1 MKWQRLILNGNTKNK
16 QLDLSFAF
24 AVILRCCRCCFTE
37 GGYEMYKGLLNTLV
51 QPLFCSLNLFSM
63 VLIDV
68 VVSPRL
74 CPHYAG
80 EIWKRSFIST
90 AWLTVHTN
98 SSRKRVLSKTL
109 LKPEEFE
116 NAGLAFSRVRKTF
129 WKRSFS
135 KTMTSRSSRD
145 YPERRFL
152 KHKSKMAGVVG
163 FLNSYGV
170 VWTENIWCVKYPNN
184 FSPSLRAWR
193 VLTNAC

>member
-1 MKWQRLILNGNTKNK
+1 MSFFVFFFRLRRG
-16 QLDLSFAF
+16 
-24 AVILRCCRCCFTE
+24 
-37 GGYEMYKGLLNTLV
+37 
-51 QPLFCSLNLFSM
+51 LFCSCFQWITGKSFKIAQWNH
-63 VLIDV
+63 
-68 VVSPRL
+68 RL
-74 CPHYAG
+74 HCAG